1 MYAQKDAKVF
11 VNLFAASTTSLK
23 VQDKAV
29 EIIQQN
35 NYPWDGN
42 LKFTVSPKSPQ
53 FFTLM
58 IRIPGWAQNTA
69 IPSNLYSFK
78 DITEKKVTI
87 KINGSPVDYVAE
99 QGYAVLGRTWKKGDV
114 VEVDLPMEVRR
125 VIAIDKLKDDAGK
138 ISLQR
143 GPIMYCAEWT
153 DNNGRATNIV
163 LPAGINFSS
172 EFNPAMLNG
181 ITILKTE
188 ATVLVTDEK
197 ANTVTTIK
205 QSFVAI
211 PYYAWANR
219 GKGEMTVW
227 FPERIKDIE
236 IITN

>member
-1 MYAQKDAKVF
+1 M
-11 VNLFAASTTSLK
+11 
-23 VQDKAV
+23 
-29 EIIQQN
+29 
-35 NYPWDGN
+35 
-42 LKFTVSPKSPQ
+42 
-53 FFTLM
+53 
-58 IRIPGWAQNTA
+58 
-69 IPSNLYSFK
+69 
-78 DITEKKVTI
+78 TI

-138 ISLQR
+138 IALQR

-227 FPERIKDIE
+227 FPEKIKDIE